1 MFRVLLAAAV
11 AVAQE
16 SYYADY
22 PSYDYGTEAPGTD
35 APTTI
40 QSSTARPF
48 TTAATTVQATA
59 GEILNDFV
67 ATDAPATAAA
77 EEEEEAVDMMGRS
90 LFNGF
95 PQQRNAPVEI
105 NSISN
110 LSGELQADQTFKIKW
125 ETDITHTNF
134 IFDYVQI
141 IGNYQNTTDWIAI
154 TEGNGVGEVTLGSET
169 IDNVVYTTA
178 VIDPWGTN
186 AVYRI
191 RITPSAGVPENEIA
205 ASEEIDMQSM
215 TTELTHQPGD
225 IYEGGSGYAGQVLL
239 ITDFSNAAYM
249 KIDALDSAGKV
260 TAVKIDFPAGCT
272 GSFRVDTDVDAT
284 YVYTDDDIATPHRI
298 IVFTESMFVN
308 AFGGPLKAFHY
319 YISGMGGCITD
330 TANDITVTTDL
341 SYLETVTDSVDG
353 TTTPSNIT
361 VNAMWPSD
369 GSYPPVEYTEQHV
382 VWFDTIIQQM
392 THLGPSVALAAP
404 RVFFT
409 TGSCSVHINI
419 VEETDK
425 SPGWGYQTTYD
436 SNLEMTD
443 LFSNPGTSNAGNEF
457 NFQALPWLN
466 HIGISFRYDTSDSD
480 CLVISSA
487 GNVTYI
493 KLESTKNLSTATNP
507 DPNA

>member
-1 MFRVLLAAAV
+1 MFRVLIAAAV

-40 QSSTARPF
+40 QTSTARPF
-48 TTAATTVQATA
+48 TTAAMTVQATA

-77 EEEEEAVDMMGRS
+77 EEEEEEAVDMMGRS

-95 PQQRNAPVEI
+95 PQQRNEPAEM
-105 NSISN
+105 SRISN

-125 ETDITHTNF
+125 ENDVTHFNY

-141 IGNYQNTTDWIAI
+141 IGNYQNTTDWIPI
-154 TEGNGVGEVTLGSET
+154 TEGDITMDLET

-178 VIDPWGTN
+178 VLTPWDSN

-191 RITPSAGVPENEIA
+191 RIIPSAGDPENEIA
-205 ASEEIDMQSM
+205 TAEEIDMQSM

-239 ITDFSNAAYM
+239 ITDFANAAYM
-249 KIDALDSAGKV
+249 QIDAADSVGKV
-260 TAVKIDFPAGCT
+260 TAVKIDFPASCT

-330 TANDITVTTDL
+330 ADADITVTTDNT
-341 SYLETVTDSVDG
+341 YLERITTVVDG
-353 TTTPSNIT
+353 TTSPSNIT

-404 RVFFT
+404 RIMFT
-409 TGSCSVHINI
+409 TGMCNVHINI

-436 SNLEMTD
+436 SNLAMTD
-443 LFSNPGTSNAGNEF
+443 LFSNPGTSNAGSTF

-466 HIGISFRYDTSDSD
+466 HIGISFRYDTSDSN
-480 CLVISSA
+480 CLVIASA
-487 GNVTYI
+487 GTITYVQ
-493 KLESTKNLSTATNP
+493 LDSSKNLSTATNP